1 MSVAERLTELR
12 KEKGLT
18 QAELAEL
25 ADVSRQAVSKWETGE
40 KIPSS
45 EKLIKLSEIFA
56 VPLDC
61 LVKGDAT
68 LPEPQRGRQGSPSEK
83 FYRGIIALLLA
94 VIVLLTLALV
104 IGHFSGKE
112 EDEED
117 VIPIEDLR
125 EEKIVSTPES
135 VFQFTWED

>member
-45 EKLIKLSEIFA
+45 EKLIRLSEIFA

-61 LVKGDAT
+61 LVKGDTT
-68 LPEPQRGRQGSPSEK
+68 LQGRQGPPSEK

-94 VIVLLTLALV
+94 VIVILALSLV

-117 VIPIEDLR
+117 VIPFEELQ

-135 VFQFTWED
+135 VFQFMWED

>member
-18 QAELAEL
+18 QAQLAEL

-45 EKLIKLSEIFA
+45 EKLIKLSEIFS

-61 LVKGDAT
+61 LVKGDIT
-68 LPEPQRGRQGSPSEK
+68 LPKSQKGRQGPPSEK
-83 FYRGIIALLLA
+83 FYRGIIAILLA
-94 VIVLLTLALV
+94 VIVFLTLALV

-112 EDEED
+112 ENEED
-117 VIPIEDLR
+117 VIPFEELQ

>member
-12 KEKGLT
+12 REKGLT

-45 EKLIKLSEIFA
+45 EKLITLSEIFA
-56 VPLDC
+56 VPLDY

-68 LPEPQRGRQGSPSEK
+68 LPEPQKDRQGPPSEK